1 MVGQICHLETIHS
14 QKVPIKVCVIFY
26 DTFSVS
32 YIEAVEKKEQLLLQ
46 SLYLPKCIVVDLSI
60 MTYQLLCCESGINQC
75 AEQKNSTDILGDSV
89 VT

>member
-1 MVGQICHLETIHS
+1 MQISRLETVHS
-14 QKVPIKVCVIFY
+14 QKVPLKVCVIFY
-26 DTFSVS
+26 DTFQIS
-32 YIEAVEKKEQLLLQ
+32 YNEAVKNKEQVLLQ
-46 SLYLPKCIVVDLSI
+46 SFYLPKCIVVDLSI